1 MTLDAPH
8 LARVDTEEKQE
19 MEKQREGMPLLSG

>member
-8 LARVDTEEKQE
+8 LARVDTEGEREVEKQ
-19 MEKQREGMPLLSG
+19 GTPLLSA